1 MNDKKTLK
9 RTKSYPIINKNI
21 KVEEDSKLKQ
31 HMDLLITDNKNIIK
45 LSKEMKYLYK

>member
-9 RTKSYPIINKNI
+9 RTNSYPQINKNI

-31 HMDLLITDNKNIIK
+31 HMDLLMNDDRNIIK
-45 LSKEMKYLYK
+45 KKK